1 MNKKIYLSPS
11 IEVVELQGN
20 VVLNTSSGQVNTVN
34 DTDYGPSITVG
45 GEMSSGSASGARSSS
60 FSGVW
65 DDE

>member
-20 VVLNTSSGQVNTVN
+20 VVLNTSSGTANTLN
-34 DTDYGPSITVG
+34 DTDGGSSITVDD
-45 GEMSSGSASGARSSS
+45 EMSSGSASGARSSS